1 MFHSNTAA
9 SVLRRSLVLA
19 ATLPTVFALSLALEP
34 KFDLRAQVVN
44 PLEGVNIPTELEPGS
59 RLTIQ
64 SSEAMRPINEALQ
77 SRFSGQFAN
86 TDLKV
91 DYTGSDQAVQ
101 SVIDGESDLAAIGR
115 PITEA
120 EKQAGVRQVPL
131 SRHKIALVVGP
142 GNPFSGSLTVEQFV
156 KIFRGEITN
165 WSQVGGPDVPIKLVD
180 RPDISDTRQAFR
192 AYPIFKV
199 GPFQVGPGATRLSE
213 DSTAAMVAEL
223 GNTGLGYAIADQ
235 VIDNPAVKIVPMHDT
250 LPNDP
255 RYPFSQP
262 LGYVYRSDNPSAA
275 ALAFLGYAVNPDNEA
290 AIEAARKAAAQ
301 APSVSE
307 PTLTPVP
314 SPTVETPVVETPVAV
329 ATSRRFP
336 WWPWLLAL
344 PLLGGLLWWLL
355 KDRGGAAV
363 PGDSRRLILTP
374 RHCRDAYA
382 YWELPES
389 EVAALRR
396 QNYPMALKLHDVTD
410 IADVDKQ
417 PPHSTQ
423 QFTCDAVAVGDY
435 HLPVGQDDRDYLVE
449 LGYLGANDSWHALAR
464 SSHVRVPACPN
475 VGGALPTGAAVA
487 GTAAAVA
494 ATAATLP
501 AQGRVVFAARDCRH
515 GYAYWELPQAQVNDL
530 LAKGRSLR
538 LRLYDVTEL
547 PGQVVGT
554 TNTVQELEANL
565 TAQGDLQVPVA
576 VDDRDYLVELGYGEG
591 PGHWHVLAKSEPVR
605 VPACPDAA
613 TAAASVQGVSH
624 SLTNPLAGKVG
635 GTLTGVGTELGK
647 STTDVGQGV
656 GNLAGAALAGGAAAV
671 AGVGAAAG
679 ALFGK
684 TTEAVQT
691 VTSGLGAGSRT
702 DMGAESKIIL
712 VPRGSDAAYA
722 YWEVADV
729 HRDALK
735 TEGGRT
741 LALRIHDAT
750 NLELDYQ
757 SPHSTQEYLLAE
769 ADQDKHV
776 PIFVPDRDYVAELG
790 YLTDQGDWLQLIRS
804 LHVRV
809 PAA

>member
-1 MFHSNTAA
+1 MFHSNTTA

-34 KFDLRAQVVN
+34 KFDLRAQSVN

-91 DYTGSDQAVQ
+91 DYTGSDQAVK
-101 SVIDGESDLAAIGR
+101 SVIDGQADLAAIGR
-115 PITEA
+115 PLTEA

-192 AYPIFKV
+192 AYSIFNA
-199 GPFQVGPGATRLSE
+199 GPFQVGPGSTRLS
-213 DSTAAMVAEL
+213 DDTTAAMVAEL

-235 VIDNPAVKIVPMHDT
+235 VIDNPAVKILPMHGT

-275 ALAFLGYAVNPDNEA
+275 ALAFLGYAVNPNNEA

-301 APSVSE
+301 SPTVSE
-307 PTLTPVP
+307 PTVTPAP
-314 SPTVETPVVETPVAV
+314 SPTVETPAAV
-329 ATSRRFP
+329 GTSRRFP

-355 KDRGGAAV
+355 KGRGAAAV
-363 PGDSRRLILTP
+363 AGDSRRLILTP

-410 IADVDKQ
+410 IADVDRQ
-417 PPHSTQ
+417 SPHNTQ
-423 QFTCDAVAVGDY
+423 QFICDAVAVGDY

-449 LGYLGANDSWHALAR
+449 LGYLGANDTWHALAR

-475 VGGALPTGAAVA
+475 VGGLLPTGVAVA
-487 GTAAAVA
+487 GTAGAVAAVA
-494 ATAATLP
+494 ATAP
-501 AQGRVVFAARDCRH
+501 AQGRVVFSARDCRH
-515 GYAYWELPQAQVNDL
+515 GYAYWELPQAHVTDL

-554 TNTVQELEANL
+554 ANNVEEFEANL

-576 VDDRDYLVELGYGEG
+576 VDDRDYLVELGYSEG
-591 PGHWHVLAKSEPVR
+591 PHHWHTLAKSEPVR

-624 SLTNPLAGKVG
+624 NLTNPLASKTGSN
-635 GTLTGVGTELGK
+635 LTGVGPEVDK
-647 STTDVGQGV
+647 SATDVGQGV
-656 GNLAGAALAGGAAAV
+656 AKLAGAALAGGAAAV
-671 AGVGAAAG
+671 AGVGAATG

-684 TTEAVQT
+684 TAEAVQA
-691 VTSGLGAGSRT
+691 VTAGMGAGSRN

-790 YLTDQGDWLQLIRS
+790 YLSDQGDWLQLIRS

-809 PAA
+809 PAS

>member
-1 MFHSNTAA
+1 MFHSNTTAG
-9 SVLRRSLVLA
+9 VLRRSLVLA
-19 ATLPTVFALSLALEP
+19 ATVPTVFALSLALEP
-34 KFDLRAQVVN
+34 KFDLRAQSVN
-44 PLEGVNIPTELEPGS
+44 PLKGVNIPTELEPGS

-91 DYTGSDQAVQ
+91 DYTDSDQAVK
-101 SVIDGESDLAAIGR
+101 SVIDGEADLAAIGR
-115 PITEA
+115 SLTEEEA
-120 EKQAGVRQVPL
+120 QAGLQKVPL

-142 GNPFSGSLTVEQFV
+142 ENPFSGSLTVEQFA

-165 WSQVGGPDVPIKLVD
+165 WSQVGGPDAPIKLVD
-180 RPDISDTRQAFR
+180 RPDSSDTRQAFR
-192 AYPIFKV
+192 AYPIFRVAPFEV
-199 GPFQVGPGATRLSE
+199 GIGATRLS
-213 DSTAAMVAEL
+213 DDTTAAMVAEL
-223 GNTGLGYAIADQ
+223 GTTGLGYAIADQ

-250 LPNDP
+250 LPDDP

-262 LGYVYRSDNPSAA
+262 LGYVYRSDNPNAA

-290 AIEAARKAAAQ
+290 AIEAARQAAAQ
-301 APSVSE
+301 APTVSE
-307 PTLTPVP
+307 PTVTPAP
-314 SPTVETPVVETPVAV
+314 SPTVEAPGAV

-355 KDRGGAAV
+355 KDRGAAAV
-363 PGDSRRLILTP
+363 AGDSRRLILTP
-374 RHCRDAYA
+374 RDCRDAYA

-410 IADVDKQ
+410 IADVDQ
-417 PPHSTQ
+417 HAPHSTQ

-435 HLPVGQDDRDYLVE
+435 HMPVGQDDRDYLVE
-449 LGYLGANDSWHALAR
+449 LGYLGANDTWHALAR

-475 VGGALPTGAAVA
+475 VGGPLLTSAALT
-487 GTAAAVA
+487 GTAGVVA

-515 GYAYWELPQAQVNDL
+515 GYAYWELPQTQVNDL

-554 TNTVQELEANL
+554 PNNVQEFEATL
-565 TAQGDLQVPVA
+565 TTQGDLQVPVA
-576 VDDRDYLVELGYGEG
+576 VDDRDYLVELGYSEG
-591 PGHWHVLAKSEPVR
+591 PGHWHVLTKSEPVR

-613 TAAASVQGVSH
+613 TAAAGVQGVSH
-624 SLTNPLAGKVG
+624 NLTNPLVGKVG

-647 STTDVGQGV
+647 SATDVGQGV
-656 GNLAGAALAGGAAAV
+656 GNLAGTALAGGAAAV

-684 TTEAVQT
+684 ATETVQT

-712 VPRGSDAAYA
+712 VPRGADAAYA

-757 SPHSTQEYLLAE
+757 SPHSTQEYILAE

>member
-1 MFHSNTAA
+1 MFHSNTTA

-19 ATLPTVFALSLALEP
+19 ATVPTVLALSLALEP
-34 KFDLRAQVVN
+34 KVNLRAQSVN

-59 RLTIQ
+59 RLTIE
-64 SSEAMRPINEALQ
+64 SSDAMRTINEALQ
-77 SRFSGQFAN
+77 SRFAGQFAS

-91 DYTGSDQAVQ
+91 DYTSSDQAVKA
-101 SVIDGESDLAAIGR
+101 VIDRETDLAAIGR
-115 PITEA
+115 PLTDKEA
-120 EKQAGVRQVPL
+120 QAGLKKVSL
-131 SRHKIALVVGP
+131 ARHKIALVIGP
-142 GNPFSGSLTVEQFV
+142 ENPFSGSLTVEQFA

-165 WSQVGGPDVPIKLVD
+165 WSQVGGPDAPIKLVD
-180 RPDISDTRQAFR
+180 RPDSSDTRQAFR
-192 AYPIFKV
+192 AYPIFKAAPFEV
-199 GPFQVGPGATRLSE
+199 GIGATRLNE
-213 DSTAAMVAEL
+213 DTTAAMVAEL
-223 GNTGLGYAIADQ
+223 GKNGLGYAISDQ
-235 VIDNPAVKIVPMHDT
+235 VLNNPAVKIVPMHDT
-250 LPNDP
+250 LPDDP
-255 RYPFSQP
+255 RYPFSQA

-275 ALAFLGYAVNPDNEA
+275 TLAFLGYAVNPDNEA
-290 AIEAARKAAAQ
+290 AIEAARQAAAK
-301 APSVSE
+301 APTVSE
-307 PTLTPVP
+307 PTVTTAP
-314 SPTVETPVVETPVAV
+314 SPTIEAPAAV

-355 KDRGGAAV
+355 KDRGAAAV
-363 PGDSRRLILTP
+363 AGDSRRLILTP

-417 PPHSTQ
+417 APHSTQ

-435 HLPVGQDDRDYLVE
+435 HMPVSQDDRDYLVE
-449 LGYLGANDSWHALAR
+449 LGYLGANDTWHALAR

-475 VGGALPTGAAVA
+475 VGGPLPTSATVA
-487 GTAAAVA
+487 GTAGAVA
-494 ATAATLP
+494 ATAAALP
-501 AQGRVVFAARDCRH
+501 AQGRVVFSARDCRH

-554 TNTVQELEANL
+554 PSKAQEFEATL
-565 TAQGDLQVPVA
+565 TAQGDLHVPVA
-576 VDDRDYLVELGYGEG
+576 IDDRDYLVELGCSEG

-613 TAAASVQGVSH
+613 TAAAGVQGVSH
-624 SLTNPLAGKVG
+624 NLTNPLVGKVG
-635 GTLTGVGTELGK
+635 GTLTGVGSELGK
-647 STTDVGQGV
+647 SATDVGQGV

-679 ALFGK
+679 ALFSK

-691 VTSGLGAGSRT
+691 ITSGLGAGSRT

-712 VPRGSDAAYA
+712 VPRGADAAYA